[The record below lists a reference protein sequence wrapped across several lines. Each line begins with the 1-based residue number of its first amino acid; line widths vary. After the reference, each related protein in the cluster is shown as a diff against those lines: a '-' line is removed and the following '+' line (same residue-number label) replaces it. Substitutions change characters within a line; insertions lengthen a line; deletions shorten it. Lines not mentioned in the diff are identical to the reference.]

1 MRRLKMLRPNISNE
15 DYHADPALGSSRAR
29 QLLGSCPA
37 KVKHSMQFP
46 TPSTP
51 ALLNGSMVHTATLEP
66 ALIDIEFGCKPLEI
80 DGNSSRTKAYKESF
94 ELMEE
99 AEPNKRWLP
108 PADYNR
114 CMEVAASARQHPLLM
129 EMLYHPASKVEHT
142 GFFEVNGTPC
152 KVRPDLYNSET
163 GMVLDLKTTLDAS
176 EKGFA
181 KSVRQFSYTFQAA
194 FYMTALRAMGERP
207 KQFVFL
213 VVEKTAPFATACYAL
228 DNNDIEKEIPRVL
241 ESIKLYGECLATDV
255 WPGYTDDIKT
265 LNLGGLFTTNRLSI
279 TQIADKFRV
288 SRSFVCKVVKKHKLE
303 QRKVGNRNMV
313 DMTEFSTALR
323 WENERKSA

>member
-1 MRRLKMLRPNISNE
+1 MLRPNISNE
-15 DYHADPALGSSRAR
+15 EYHSDTALGSSRAR

-66 ALIDIEFGCKPLEI
+66 ALTDIEFGCKPSKI
-80 DGNSSRTKAYKESF
+80 DGYSSRTNAYKDAMAE
-94 ELMEE
+94 MEA

-108 PADYNR
+108 PADYNM
-114 CMEVAASARQHPLLM
+114 CMDVAGSAREHPLLM

-142 GFFEVNGTPC
+142 GFFEVEGTAC
-152 KVRPDLYNSET
+152 KVRPDLYNSEN

-181 KSVRQFSYTFQAA
+181 KSVRQFGYAFQAA
-194 FYMTALRAMGERP
+194 FYMTALRQMGERP

-213 VVEKTAPFATACYAL
+213 VVEKTDEIGYYGTKDRTHVHDLQATMLHLLGLDHEKLTYDFQGRPFRLT
-228 DNNDIEKEIPRVL
+228 DVSGNVIEKI
-241 ESIKLYGECLATDV
+241 LA
-255 WPGYTDDIKT
+255 
-265 LNLGGLFTTNRLSI
+265 
-279 TQIADKFRV
+279 
-288 SRSFVCKVVKKHKLE
+288 
-303 QRKVGNRNMV
+303 
-313 DMTEFSTALR
+313 
-323 WENERKSA
+323 

>member
-1 MRRLKMLRPNISNE
+1 MLRPNISNE
-15 DYHADPALGSSRAR
+15 EYHSDTALGSSRAR

-66 ALIDIEFGCKPLEI
+66 ALTDIEFGCKPSKI
-80 DGNSSRTKAYKESF
+80 DGYSSRTNAYKDAMAE
-94 ELMEE
+94 MEA

-108 PADYNR
+108 PADYNM
-114 CMEVAASARQHPLLM
+114 CMDVAGSAREHPLLM

-142 GFFEVNGTPC
+142 GFFEVEGTAC
-152 KVRPDLYNSET
+152 KVRPDLYNSEN

-181 KSVRQFSYTFQAA
+181 KSVRQFGYAFQAA
-194 FYMTALRAMGERP
+194 FYMTALRQMGERP

-228 DNNDIEKEIPRVL
+228 ENADIEKEIPRVL
-241 ESIKLYGECLATDV
+241 EAMKIYGECLRTDV
-255 WPGYTDDIKT
+255 WPGYSDDVKT
-265 LNLGGLFTTNRLSI
+265 LNLGTLYAKNRLSI
-279 TQIADKFRV
+279 SQLAQRFGV
-288 SRSFVCKVVKKHKLE
+288 SRSYAHRIIKKHDV
-303 QRKVGNRNMV
+303 VGQKIGNKSLIDMV
-313 DMTEFSTALR
+313 DFSTALR
-323 WENERKSA
+323 WENEGKKSA